1 MTAEEFHSVA
11 ADARLECLTIEALTL
26 RRILFD
32 LQNQSAL
39 ISQRISYLE
48 TDIQNQTNYLKNRK
62 VPFKAGTPPA

>member
-32 LQNQSAL
+32 LQNQSTL

-62 VPFKAGTPPA
+62 VPFKTNES

>member
-32 LQNQSAL
+32 LQNQSTL
-39 ISQRISYLE
+39 ISHRISYLE
-48 TDIQNQTNYLKNRK
+48 AEIQNQTNYLKNRK